1 MQFHEAF
8 AKFETIRRP
17 ETAPGPEKP
26 LKNRAFPP
34 DPAPIG
40 KPCAIEPETG
50 RFFEGVML
58 AIFFGSAIYVGVFAW
73 LSAS

>member
-1 MQFHEAF
+1 MDLAKGFQ
-8 AKFETIRRP
+8 KFETIHRP

-26 LKNRAFPP
+26 SKNGPFPP
-34 DPAPIG
+34 GPAPIG
-40 KPCAIEPETG
+40 KPCAIEPESG
-50 RFFEGVML
+50 RFFEGVLL